1 MRGLISFA
9 ICLGAVG
16 AQAQVTMF
24 NAATPGDNVATR
36 DAWLAAAGV
45 IAPDHVE
52 DFESYAIGTAL
63 HGTPLIGGAVITDTN
78 ASPIMSVQSSSAFF
92 GGSVPFG
99 QGLALREGRT
109 YNIMFATPVTYVG
122 MYDIDQGGSDI
133 RVFLS
138 DSSFVDF
145 LNLDTAGNS
154 GLSGEFFGFV
164 ATGVSITSIRYIA
177 DGGDN
182 ETGLDILEYGEAVP
196 EPATMAL
203 LAFGGLAALR
213 KRRK

>member
-1 MRGLISFA
+1 MRGFISCA
-9 ICLGAVG
+9 VLLGAVG
-16 AQAQVTMF
+16 AHAQVTMF
-24 NAATPGDNVATR
+24 NADTPADNVTTR

-45 IAPDHVE
+45 VAPDHLE

-63 HGTPLIGGAVITDTN
+63 HGVPLVGGAVITDTN
-78 ASPIMSVQSSSAFF
+78 ASPIMSVQSSSSFF

-109 YNIMFATPVTYVG
+109 YNITFATPVTYVG
-122 MYDIDQGGSDI
+122 MFDIDQGGSDV

-164 ATGVSITSIRYIA
+164 TTGLTITSIRFIA

-182 ETGLDILEYGEAVP
+182 EMGLDNLQYGEAVP
-196 EPATMAL
+196 EPATMTL
-203 LAFGGLAALR
+203 LALGGLAVLR